1 MQSAHSDY
9 TQRYK
14 QNHCDNFNTAF
25 VNRRIRKGFR
35 GVNDNCNV
43 RRMFFNI
50 NKRLVLNF
58 TENYRGFIFK
68 VKLIFRQ
75 KVVGFLKDFIIK
87 VMACDKVQIA
97 AEDINLPLIIVE
109 SFKKCIIKIFDV
121 ISRNKKSLFVNR
133 DI

>member
-1 MQSAHSDY
+1 
-9 TQRYK
+9 
-14 QNHCDNFNTAF
+14 
-25 VNRRIRKGFR
+25 
-35 GVNDNCNV
+35 
-43 RRMFFNI
+43 MFFNI

-58 TENYRGFIFK
+58 AENYRSFIFK

-97 AEDINLPLIIVE
+97 AKYINLPLIIVE
-109 SFKKCIIKIFDV
+109 SFEECIIKIFDV